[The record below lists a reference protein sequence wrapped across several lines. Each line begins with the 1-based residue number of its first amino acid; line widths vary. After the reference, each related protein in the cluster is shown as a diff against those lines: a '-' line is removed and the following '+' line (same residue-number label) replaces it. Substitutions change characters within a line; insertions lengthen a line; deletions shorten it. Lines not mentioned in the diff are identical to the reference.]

1 MSDIALNSLCLFGAV
16 KLSIGALITL
26 GIIGGLVIIACS
38 FSYWRAAIK
47 LALVVALLE
56 GAIRKWVFPSGQE
69 LVYFLKDGLLL
80 GAYLRVFLGEERE
93 FRQLRMALPTNEI
106 QFMALFICFCAFNP
120 NFGSPVQGLFGIKM
134 YFMYLPLVFVM
145 PRLFR
150 SEAEM
155 VRQLSIFLWIALPI
169 CLLGFLQWRAGPNSP
184 LNVYAWDVESGSIA
198 HFGFGDKVRITGT
211 FSYIAG
217 FSVFLLYFIGLSLVL
232 LSERKTWQ
240 PWLIVLVLL
249 PVLLGNALMNGS
261 RGLIIMAIIVFGVFA
276 MAGFS
281 GQIGMGTKFR
291 TFLMM
296 GVTVG
301 FLAIT
306 YLFVDSFFYLTN
318 RFTRSNDTVQGR
330 ATTWHLRHLEE
341 GIEKA
346 GPFGYGLGI
355 SFPSSSSLASA
366 LKLPPPRERPP
377 IMESE
382 PGQIWLETGP
392 LGFFS
397 WFGIRGILIWS
408 CLTAYR
414 RARTPLQRSI
424 ALLAMT
430 IGTLYLLG
438 HVVGSH
444 TSNILLHA
452 LTGLALVPMLESTAP
467 MPRRAAALA
476 NGRLVRQPNPHA
488 VHPAALKPPH
498 QP

>member
-1 MSDIALNSLCLFGAV
+1 MSSFTDHFLCLLGAV
-16 KLSIGALITL
+16 KLSIGTLLLLAVSGGFVILAL
-26 GIIGGLVIIACS
+26 S
-38 FSYWRAAIK
+38 YSYWRAAIK
-47 LALVVALLE
+47 LAIVVALLE

-80 GAYLRVFLGEERE
+80 GAYLRIFFGNEVE
-93 FRQLRMALPTNEI
+93 FRLRRLALPTNEI
-106 QFMALFICFCAFNP
+106 LFMVTFVCLGALNP
-120 NFGSPVQGLFGIKM
+120 NFGSPIQGLFGIKM

-145 PRLFR
+145 PHLFR

-155 VRQLSIFLWIALPI
+155 VRQLSIFLWIGLPI
-169 CLLGFLQWRAGPNSP
+169 CVLGFLQWRAGPNSP
-184 LNVYAWDVESGSIA
+184 LNVYAWDADSSNVA
-198 HFGFGDKVRITGT
+198 NFGFGDKVRITGT

-217 FSVFLLYFIGLSLVL
+217 FSVFLLYFIGLSLAL

-240 PWLIVLVLL
+240 PWLIVLVML
-249 PVLLGNALMNGS
+249 PALLGNALMNGS
-261 RGLIIMAIIVFGVFA
+261 RSLILMATVVFGVLA
-276 MAGFS
+276 VAGFS

-291 TFLMM
+291 TFLIM

-301 FLAIT
+301 CLAIT
-306 YLFVDSFFYLTN
+306 YLFVDSYFYLTN
-318 RFTRSNDTVQGR
+318 RFTRATDTVQGR
-330 ATTWHLRHLEE
+330 ATTWHLKHLEQGME
-341 GIEKA
+341 QA
-346 GPFGYGLGI
+346 GVFGYGLGI
-355 SFPSSSSLASA
+355 SFPSSKSLAA
-366 LKLPPPRERPP
+366 GLKLPPPRERPP

-392 LGFFS
+392 LGFFC

-408 CLTAYR
+408 CFTAYR

-430 IGTLYLLG
+430 IGSLYLIA

-452 LTGLALVPMLESTAP
+452 LTGLALVPLLESTVQ

-476 NGRLVRQPNPHA
+476 NGRLVRQPSPHA
-488 VHPAALKPPH
+488 VQPSALKPPH
-498 QP
+498 LP